1 MVNTKKE
8 NIPQLFDKLFKTLS
22 GSRFINREG
31 LGGNKPIFI
40 QPYEIAQQ
48 VTVDEQIQSLI
59 KRLNATSISVLA
71 IDLYALCL
79 EVLENKVTLEKI
91 FSNEHFLSKR
101 DFKRNL
107 LGSLNIKD
115 VIIPA
120 INKKMAAVE
129 HHIVFI
135 YGLDKAFPQ
144 MSIVPILV
152 DIQSLLNKEPIIFF
166 YPGIYDNYSLK
177 LFGLINEE
185 SEYRAHNLNNYN

>member
-48 VTVDEQIQSLI
+48 VAVDEQIQSLV
-59 KRLNATSISVLA
+59 KRLNSANVPVLS

-79 EVLENKVTLEKI
+79 EVLTAQGPLDIIIENQKYY
-91 FSNEHFLSKR
+91 SSR
-101 DFKRNL
+101 DFKRSL
-107 LGSLNIKD
+107 LGPLSVGKI
-115 VIIPA
+115 IIPA
-120 INKKMAAVE
+120 IKNKMSESE
-129 HHIVFI
+129 HKIVFI
-135 YGLDKAFPQ
+135 HGIDKAYL
-144 MSIVPILV
+144 MLSIVPLLV
-152 DIQSLLNKEPIIFF
+152 DIQALLNNEPFVFF
-166 YPGIYDNYSLK
+166 YPGIYDNFSLK
-177 LFGLINEE
+177 LFGLVNEE